1 MPRYLLD
8 LAERTA
14 ATYAT
19 TYLGLLLATGF
30 DLTNVGALKAAAI
43 AALPAALT
51 VIKGALSTFV
61 GDPGTAAMLP
71 RQKV

>member
-30 DLTNVGALKAAAI
+30 DLTNLGALKAAAI
-43 AALPAALT
+43 AAIPAALT

-61 GDPGTAAMLP
+61 GDPTTAAMLP
-71 RQKV
+71 RQGE